1 VTKTIKAERVTIELG
16 SVPVNVYQLPDGSY
30 RLAGKNITDAVKEDD
45 KALPRLYGVKSLKD
59 LPGAGSESG
68 KESVKISA
76 GKEGVPF
83 FPVSIEDATRFW
95 FDRAKK
101 GNELAGAIVEAALIE
116 SIERRADKAF
126 GKARSEAEYNE
137 RFKNRVNGILTRR
150 SLCDAI
156 KEYLLRHPELSPGRS
171 NNMYTNATQKGYRLM
186 FGRDRKT
193 LETDL
198 GAEPGKLRD
207 ALLADELKDLDAIE
221 NLAMKL
227 IDNDDMDPCDAI
239 DEAFKRLVI
248 PVRDRGRTLVAA

>member
-1 VTKTIKAERVTIELG
+1 MTKTIKASRAVIELG
-16 SVPVNVYQLPDGSY
+16 SIPLNVYLMPDGTY
-30 RLAGKNITDAVKEDD
+30 RLAGRNVTDAVDEVNTS
-45 KALPRLYGVKSLKD
+45 LMRSFGVKSLKS
-59 LPGAGSESG
+59 LPGADPDLMQVKTETGESF
-68 KESVKISA
+68 I
-76 GKEGVPF
+76 
-83 FPVSIEDATRFW
+83 PVAIEDAAVYWGRCYEKKN
-95 FDRAKK
+95 AK
-101 GNELAGAIVEAALIE
+101 AAAILVACAIE

-126 GKARSEAEYNE
+126 GKTRSEEEYNE

-248 PVRDRGRTLVAA
+248 PVRDRGRALVAA

>member
-1 VTKTIKAERVTIELG
+1 MISKTLTRG
-16 SVPVNVYQLPDGSY
+16 GMS
-30 RLAGKNITDAVKEDD
+30 
-45 KALPRLYGVKSLKD
+45 KSLKD
-59 LPGAGSESG
+59 LPGADSSLSQIKAETGESF
-68 KESVKISA
+68 I
-76 GKEGVPF
+76 
-83 FPVSIEDATRFW
+83 PVAIEDAAVYW
-95 FDRAKK
+95 GHCSQK
-101 GNELAGAIVEAALIE
+101 GNALASAILVACAIE

-126 GKARSEAEYNE
+126 GKTRSEEERNE
-137 RFKNRVNGILTRR
+137 RFQNRVNGILTRR

-156 KEYLLRHPELSPGRS
+156 KEYLARHPELSPGRS

-193 LETDL
+193 LEVDL

-227 IDNDDMDPCDAI
+227 IDNNDLDPCDAI